1 MIQDLIDNGTLPN
14 LNIITKPNIRMNPLP
29 DYHRALPSYQNWVQ
43 VEEIDW
49 DYLKLIE
56 IVEVNTV
63 EV

>member
-1 MIQDLIDNGTLPN
+1 
-14 LNIITKPNIRMNPLP
+14 MNPLP